1 MTTQATGTFEV
12 QLQPQQP
19 DDPAESALLGRLSID
34 KQFHGD
40 LAATSKGTMLSA
52 GTAVAGSAG
61 YVALEQVSGTL
72 HGRNGSFVLQHNGS
86 MARGVPQLTITV
98 VADSGTDELLGLAGT
113 MAIRITDAQ
122 HFYDFDYT
130 LTPPEG

>member
-1 MTTQATGTFEV
+1 MTTQATGTFKV

-19 DDPAESALLGRLSID
+19 DDPAGSALLGRLSIT
-34 KQFHGD
+34 KEFQGD
-40 LAATSKGTMLSA
+40 LIATSQGTMLSA
-52 GTAVAGSAG
+52 GTTVADSAG

-72 HGRNGSFVLQHNGS
+72 QGRTGTFVLQHNGS

-98 VADSGTDELLGLAGT
+98 VPDSGTAELLGLAGT
-113 MAIRITDAQ
+113 MAIRITEGQ

-130 LTPPEG
+130 LTATP